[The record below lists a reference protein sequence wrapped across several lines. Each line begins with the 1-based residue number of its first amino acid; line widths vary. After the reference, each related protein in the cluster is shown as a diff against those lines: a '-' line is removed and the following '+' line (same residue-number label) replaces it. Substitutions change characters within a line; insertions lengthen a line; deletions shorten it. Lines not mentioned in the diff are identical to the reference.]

1 MKHTILVLLGLL
13 IISLQACSQGG
24 DEQAPVQKSEEPQ
37 HVWKDQVKALDK
49 AKNLEQDMNKAFEQ
63 RNQEIEKQTQ

>member
-1 MKHTILVLLGLL
+1 MKPSILVLLGLL
-13 IISLQACSQGG
+13 IIALQACSSGS
-24 DEQAPVQKSEEPQ
+24 DESATTEAKEEPQ

-63 RNQEIEKQTQ
+63 RNQEMEKQMQ

>member
-1 MKHTILVLLGLL
+1 MKPGILVLSGLL
-13 IISLQACSQGG
+13 IVALQACSPGS
-24 DEQAPVQKSEEPQ
+24 DEPAVNEAKEEPQ